1 MTKKALTVIV
11 IAAFALSYAQ
21 ASEPASE
28 VLVSTNL
35 EPATVID
42 ILDTPLPVPDD
53 ARFEVP
59 AVEASQAYVVP
70 RFPGFRPQLSTGKT
84 LFDANLVV
92 MVGLNVADYVSTRQA
107 LKYPGLAEANP
118 IMKPFVKSPAAF
130 AAVKL
135 GTTVL
140 TYWSFKAL
148 FKRNRTMAWIM
159 STATN
164 CLLSYVVANN
174 FSQIQR
180 ARRAAL

>member
-1 MTKKALTVIV
+1 MTKKATIV
-11 IAAFALSYAQ
+11 FAIAVFTLSYAQ

-28 VLVSTNL
+28 VLVSTSL

-42 ILDTPLPVPDD
+42 ILDTPIPVPDD
-53 ARFEVP
+53 ARFEVAP
-59 AVEASQAYVVP
+59 VETSQSYSVP
-70 RFPGFRPQLSTGKT
+70 RFPGFRPQISTGKT
-84 LFDANLVV
+84 LFDANLIV

-130 AAVKL
+130 AAVKV

-140 TYWSFKAL
+140 TYWSFKSL